1 MPTLNG
7 HMGEYKKQLDKG
19 RIQLAYRGL
28 LEYILGLRLYFKEK
42 YPDYFVSGSLYLGY
56 MDMTYFSFTHPLLK
70 QKGLKIAIVFLH
82 EQLRFEVWLAAVNKQ
97 VQSQYREFFREK
109 VWDKDPLTD
118 PGKGVDAIFE
128 HILVSNPDFDDLPA
142 LSAQIE
148 KETHTFIHEV
158 ISFISEKG

>member
-97 VQSQYREFFREK
+97 VQS
-109 VWDKDPLTD
+109 
-118 PGKGVDAIFE
+118 
-128 HILVSNPDFDDLPA
+128 
-142 LSAQIE
+142 
-148 KETHTFIHEV
+148 
-158 ISFISEKG
+158 